1 MIQILT
7 QFSSSPSTHSQVRI
21 YSEFWYQWL
30 VPGFTKQN
38 HKELRVKHFEVEV
51 IRQLKLNFQLKLFSE
66 LRLDL
71 NGIWNGRK
79 SVYVGYLREPP
90 VG

>member
-21 YSEFWYQWL
+21 YSSEFWYQWL

-51 IRQLKLNFQLKLFSE
+51 IRQSKIKFSIETLFRIE
-66 LRLDL
+66 VRFE
-71 NGIWNGRK
+71 WN
-79 SVYVGYLREPP
+79 LEW
-90 VG
+90 